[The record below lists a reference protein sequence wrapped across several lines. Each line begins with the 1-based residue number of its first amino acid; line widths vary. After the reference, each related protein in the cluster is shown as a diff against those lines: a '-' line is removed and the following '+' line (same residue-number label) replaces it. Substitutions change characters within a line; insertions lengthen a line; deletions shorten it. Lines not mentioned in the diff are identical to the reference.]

1 MIKFIKKM
9 FLKESNDKVLSV
21 SKSASETNSEREILT
36 EKFFRN
42 LELVKNFKNIY
53 KSYCD
58 INNKWNSPA
67 FGDSNITNRQYYETL
82 KKVSDEEYSD
92 AQCQA
97 IKVVEIHE
105 NSLKDYIKSL
115 DSQYDNLKLLFEE
128 IKIKVNN
135 PNSTGI
141 YLDN

>member
-9 FLKESNDKVLSV
+9 FLKESNNKVLSV
-21 SKSASETNSEREILT
+21 PKSSCETNSEREILT

-42 LELVKNFKNIY
+42 LELVENFKKIY
-53 KSYCD
+53 KNYCD

-67 FGDSNITNRQYYETL
+67 FADSSITNRQYYETI
-82 KKVSDEEYSD
+82 KKVSEEEYSD
-92 AQCQA
+92 AQCEA
-97 IKVVEIHE
+97 VKVVEIHE
-105 NSLKDYIKSL
+105 NSVKDYIKSL

-128 IKIKVNN
+128 IKVDN